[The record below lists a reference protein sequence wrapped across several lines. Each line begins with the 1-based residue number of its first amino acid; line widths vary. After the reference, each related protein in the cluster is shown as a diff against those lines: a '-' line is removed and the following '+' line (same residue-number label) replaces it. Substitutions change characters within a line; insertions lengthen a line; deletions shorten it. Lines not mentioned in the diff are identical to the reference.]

1 MGRYIV
7 KRILLAILTV
17 FIICAITFFVM
28 NAIPGGPFNREKALS
43 AATIEALNKRYNLD
57 KPVPE
62 QFLLYMK
69 NLLHGDFGVS
79 LKNGRNITEIIA
91 ESFPI
96 SAKLGLMAIAV
107 ALLCGTVFGS
117 FAALMRNKLPDR
129 IIVFFS
135 TLFTAVPS
143 FVLATL
149 LLLVFC
155 IRLAWFPVWDP
166 NQPNY
171 LLPVIA
177 LSAYPMAYVTRLSK
191 SSMLDALSQDYIRTA
206 KAKGVAKWKVIFKHA
221 LRNSLLPVI
230 TYAGPQI
237 AYIITGSMVI
247 ETIFTVG
254 GIGSKF
260 VSAITSESIGRSR
273 GSASVVS
280 SPSGAMTMHSLTAC
294 VSHAPS
300 ALAAQSSSPSTSNTA
315 VSSAIIVTHPSPA
328 RLTALRLSR
337 ATAAA
342 RAFSFFSRPVSFCSG
357 S

>member
-43 AATIEALNKRYNLD
+43 AATIEALNRRYNLD

-69 NLLHGDFGVS
+69 NLLHGDFGV
-79 LKNGRNITEIIA
+79 
-91 ESFPI
+91 SFPI

-260 VSAITSESIGRSR
+260 VSAITNRDYTMIM
-273 GSASVVS
+273 ATTIFLATLMVVANLICDLLYKLVD
-280 SPSGAMTMHSLTAC
+280 PR
-294 VSHAPS
+294 
-300 ALAAQSSSPSTSNTA
+300 
-315 VSSAIIVTHPSPA
+315 IK
-328 RLTALRLSR
+328 
-337 ATAAA
+337 
-342 RAFSFFSRPVSFCSG
+342 FD
-357 S
+357 